1 MLKRL
6 AWVVLIAAAAAGGC
20 MSASGA
26 VRGDT
31 AIEPGARPASTAPAG
46 DGMTH
51 DGFAGDGPRLHRL
64 PMTVR
69 MDRDRFRPG
78 A

>member
-6 AWVVLIAAAAAGGC
+6 AWLVLIAAAAAGGC

-46 DGMTH
+46 DSMTH
-51 DGFAGDGPRLHRL
+51 DGFTETSP
-64 PMTVR
+64 
-69 MDRDRFRPG
+69 DRVARP
-78 A
+78 

>member
-31 AIEPGARPASTAPAG
+31 AIEPGARPAGMAPSG
-46 DGMTH
+46 GGTTH
-51 DGFAGDGPRLHRL
+51 AGFAEQDAI
-64 PMTVR
+64 
-69 MDRDRFRPG
+69 RPSV
-78 A
+78 